1 MKEILE
7 LINWTFIAQIRILH
21 SFGMKISIDNIFDI
35 YVTRYTIIIYAL
47 KRDFL
52 FKNAKKL

>member
-47 KRDFL
+47 KRGF
-52 FKNAKKL
+52 FV